1 MANSFENI
9 VNHVKTKS
17 GKQTSAPSFSV
28 STIDFFKTRKY
39 PIYVKKNET
48 KPTVKNIVLPAK
60 EEDVYLNASGYKL
73 DKSYV
78 NMNAFGY
85 YTSQIDK
92 NLNDKRNKKTVES
105 YINNLNSSSYDD
117 EIVIEM

>member
-17 GKQTSAPSFSV
+17 GKQTSASSFSV
-28 STIDFFKTRKY
+28 STIDFFKTHKY

-92 NLNDKRNKKTVES
+92 NLNDKRNKQTVES

>member
-85 YTSQIDK
+85 YTSQIEK
-92 NLNDKRNKKTVES
+92 NLNDKRNKQTVES

>member
-1 MANSFENI
+1 MANCFENI

-17 GKQTSAPSFSV
+17 THESASSFSM
-28 STIDFFKTRKY
+28 STIDFFKSRKH
-39 PIYVKKNET
+39 PIYVNKNHV
-48 KPTVKNIVLPAK
+48 KPTVKSVVLPEK
-60 EEDVYLNASGYKL
+60 EEDVYLHASGYKL

-85 YTSQIDK
+85 YMNSINK
-92 NLNDKRNKKTVES
+92 NNES
-105 YINNLNSSSYDD
+105 SVKDTYINNDKYKD